1 MKHYH
6 TLIKLKKREVDGL
19 RKQLGNLNNQRAIL
33 EQLKQGLI
41 DELQNEINMAQSLV
55 DLSGFFGD
63 FSDSIKTRQEKV
75 DKEIDSID
83 KQIKVIR
90 DKMMFAFGE
99 QKKFELAQEAKE
111 QQEKEKRDK
120 AEQDMFDELAGQRA
134 SSS

>member
-33 EQLKQGLI
+33 EQLKQHLI
-41 DELQNEINMAQSLV
+41 DELEHEITMAQSLV

-63 FSDSIKTRQEKV
+63 FSDSIKIREEKV
-75 DKEIDSID
+75 DKEILSID
-83 KQIKVIR
+83 KQITLLT

-111 QQEKEKRDK
+111 QREQEKRDK

-134 SSS
+134 HSS

>member
-19 RKQLGNLNNQRAIL
+19 RKQLGNLNNQRSIL

-41 DELQNEINMAQSLV
+41 DELEHETTMAQSLV

-63 FSDSIKTRQEKV
+63 FSDSIKTREAKV
-75 DKEIDSID
+75 DKEIASID
-83 KQIKVIR
+83 RQIKVIS
-90 DKMMFAFGE
+90 DKMMMAFGE

-134 SSS
+134 NSS